1 MKIFFDNTEKF
12 RFTGTGDLHV
22 DNDIIAFSTT
32 TASDERLKTNI
43 ETIENPIQKIN
54 RLRGATYHW
63 KLEDKNQDSNM
74 GLIAQEVERVFPFL
88 VKENIYT
95 TEPLLRRRY
104 LISMTLRNLKQNF
117 LKNEDYLK
125 RNIKV

>member
-43 ETIENPIQKIN
+43 ETIENPLEKIN
-54 RLRGATYHW
+54 RLRGATYQW
-63 KLEDKNQDSNM
+63 KMEDKNQDSNM

-88 VKENIYT
+88 SKRKYLEELNHYYQI
-95 TEPLLRRRY
+95 Y
-104 LISMTLRNLKQNF
+104 LILMTLQKLKQKF
-117 LKNEDYLK
+117 
-125 RNIKV
+125 

>member
-43 ETIENPIQKIN
+43 ETIENPKDC
-54 RLRGATYHW
+54 YH
-63 KLEDKNQDSNM
+63 K
-74 GLIAQEVERVFPFL
+74 GF
-88 VKENIYT
+88 
-95 TEPLLRRRY
+95 
-104 LISMTLRNLKQNF
+104 
-117 LKNEDYLK
+117 
-125 RNIKV
+125 